1 MLLGVSGNIILLS
14 HQPRNCLVGYMVV
27 VQISPHICGVNN
39 FSLKLML
46 TLLAPMI
53 MSRAFD
59 FIYAGGM
66 QGFIVQK
73 HKKSPRRSHFS
84 VV

>member
-1 MLLGVSGNIILLS
+1 VSGNAILSS
-14 HQPRNCLVGYMVV
+14 HQPRNCLVGYVVV
-27 VQISPHICGVNN
+27 VQISPHSSGVNN
-39 FSLKLML
+39 FSLKSVL
-46 TLLAPMI
+46 TLLASLI

-59 FIYAGGM
+59 FIYAGGT

-73 HKKSPRRSHFS
+73 HKKSPWRSCFS